1 MNMPNDQALYYILL
15 DKGSGHMFYTK
26 VQNKVNNVVY
36 FKIDVLQETLFWQLD
51 I

>member
-1 MNMPNDQALYYILL
+1 MERVYYILL
-15 DKGSGHMFYTK
+15 DIGSGHMFYTK

-36 FKIDVLQETLFWQLD
+36 FKMDVLQETHFWQVD